1 MLLHNKSA
9 GNHFPTLSGLTFWGH
24 YKSCGRFDMQENHIS
39 DEMKDALFMIS
50 RPYFFDVRGKI
61 VG

>member
-1 MLLHNKSA
+1 
-9 GNHFPTLSGLTFWGH
+9 
-24 YKSCGRFDMQENHIS
+24 MQENHIS

-50 RPYFFDVRGKI
+50 RPHFFVVRGKI